1 MADLAVEIVTAIATG
16 AGDSLAAKGIE
27 AAGRLVSA
35 LRARLR
41 GDAPA
46 RGALEIAVEDPGDP
60 AARGQLEALLRERIS
75 CDAEFRAWLEALWSE
90 VGPAIRPEAGESANI
105 VHGDVHGD
113 VVQARDVHGGI
124 HIGRADGAATAGD
137 GTGTGADAG

>member
-1 MADLAVEIVTAIATG
+1 MADLAVEIVTAIASG

-46 RGALEIAVEDPGDP
+46 RGALEIAVEDPGDA

-75 CDAEFRAWLEALWSE
+75 RDAEFRAWLEDLWSE
-90 VGPAIRPEAGESANI
+90 VGPAIRLEAGQSANI
-105 VHGDVHGD
+105 VRGNVHGD

-124 HIGRADGAATAGD
+124 HIGRADGTAPSGD
-137 GTGTGADAG
+137 GTGTAADAG